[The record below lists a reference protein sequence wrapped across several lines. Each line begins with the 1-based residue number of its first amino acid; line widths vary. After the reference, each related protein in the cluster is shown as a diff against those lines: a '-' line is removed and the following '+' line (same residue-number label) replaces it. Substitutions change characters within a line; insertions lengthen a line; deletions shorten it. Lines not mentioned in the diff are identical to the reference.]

1 MVNKKI
7 HLKLV
12 GLDGKAFSLLG
23 IFQAQAK
30 KEGWTKEEIK
40 EVIKK
45 ATSGDYNNLL
55 CVLSEH
61 CTSTKF

>member
-7 HLKLV
+7 HLELV
-12 GLDGKAFSLLG
+12 GLDGNAFSLLG

-30 KEGWTKEEIK
+30 KEGWTKEEIE

-55 CVLSEH
+55 FVLSEH